1 MVSSTHK
8 LFVLLTCIG
17 ILAIEPYM
25 VSGFRKIGIELP
37 MNHHH
42 HHRHRKLKVVS
53 MVDQHQQAK
62 PSPAALN
69 KKFDAFQS
77 SKRPVRR
84 GSDPIH
90 NRS

>member
-1 MVSSTHK
+1 MISSTHK

-17 ILAIEPYM
+17 ILAAEPYM
-25 VSGFRKIGIELP
+25 VYGFRNIGIELP
-37 MNHHH
+37 MNHH
-42 HHRHRKLKVVS
+42 RLLKAVS
-53 MVDQHQQAK
+53 MVDRQVN
-62 PSPAALN
+62 PSRAGLN
-69 KKFDAFQS
+69 KKFDSFQS

>member
-1 MVSSTHK
+1 MISSTHK
-8 LFVLLTCIG
+8 LFVLLACIG
-17 ILAIEPYM
+17 IILAAEPYM
-25 VSGFRKIGIELP
+25 VSGFRTIGIEQLP
-37 MNHHH
+37 MNH
-42 HHRHRKLKVVS
+42 RRALKAAS
-53 MVDQHQQAK
+53 KVDPQAK

-69 KKFDAFQS
+69 EKLDPFQD